1 MNTPLGLSIDLEQS
15 RPIRLQAKFECAPG
29 EMVALVGPSGSGKTT
44 LLRAIAGLTNPGEA
58 GTGAVPK
65 NTNNRIIC
73 NEQVWLDNQ
82 QRICLAPQARKVG
95 FVFQDY
101 ALFPHL
107 SALKNIALVSSEAA
121 AIEQLARINMKEYA
135 QRFPHELSGGQKQRI
150 ALARAL
156 VSQPKVLLLDEPFS
170 AIDQSS
176 RQQLYYELASLRSR
190 LNIPVI
196 LVTHDLY
203 EARRLADKL
212 VIIDSGETL
221 QTGPAAH
228 IMARPR
234 NAKVAALV
242 GIQNHFEGQFFKAT
256 SDNGIGSLDWAGIS
270 LIVADKGRIENGAK
284 VSWVIAGEHIH
295 LADAISSPLNN
306 VVNVGNVVKVTLKE
320 TLPLGE
326 MCVCKFALSNLQELT
341 LNVSH
346 DTMTKHGLVQ
356 GASTALM
363 LDTGG
368 IHIMPRKY

>member
-1 MNTPLGLSIDLEQS
+1 MSTILGLSLDLTQN
-15 RPIRLQAKFECAPG
+15 RPINLRAMLQCAPG

-44 LLRAIAGLTNPGEA
+44 LLRAIAGLTNPGVSQ
-58 GTGAVPK
+58 GSITPSGI
-65 NTNNRIIC
+65 NNRITC
-73 NEQVWLDNQ
+73 NGQVWLDNNEK
-82 QRICLAPQARKVG
+82 ICRSPQSRRVG

-107 SALKNIALVSSEAA
+107 TALQNIALVSSQAA
-121 AIEQLARINMKEYA
+121 AYEQLERINMHAYA
-135 QRFPHELSGGQKQRI
+135 QRLVHELSGGQKQRV

-156 VSQPKVLLLDEPFS
+156 VSQPQVLLLDEPFS

-212 VIIDSGETL
+212 VIMEAGETL

-242 GIQNHFEGQFFKAT
+242 GIQNHFEGQFFKA
-256 SDNGIGSLDWAGIS
+256 SSLDRLAQLDWAGIA
-270 LIVADKGRIENGAK
+270 LNVKDKGRIENGAM

-295 LADAISSPLNN
+295 LAEAVGSPNAGNL
-306 VVNVGNVVKVTLKE
+306 VNVTLKE

-341 LNVSH
+341 LHVSQ
-346 DTMTKHGLVQ
+346 DAITKHGLVQ
-356 GASTALM
+356 GTTTTIM
-363 LDTGG
+363 LDIEG
-368 IHIMPRKY
+368 IHIMPRKH

>member
-1 MNTPLGLSIDLEQS
+1 MNPAPGLSIDLTQT
-15 RPIRLQAKFECAPG
+15 RPIRLQAKFECLPG

-44 LLRAIAGLTNPGEA
+44 VLRAIAGLTNPGA
-58 GTGAVPK
+58 NPASVTPPGT
-65 NTNNRIIC
+65 TNRISC
-73 NEQVWLDNQ
+73 GGTPWLDNEAK
-82 QRICLAPQARKVG
+82 ICLSPQARRVG

-107 SALKNIALVSSEAA
+107 TALQNIALVSSEGAA
-121 AIEQLARINMKEYA
+121 LEQLERINMLAYA
-135 QRFPHELSGGQKQRI
+135 QRFAHELSGGQKQRV

-156 VSQPKVLLLDEPFS
+156 VSQPQILLLDEPFS

-212 VIIDSGETL
+212 VIMESGETL
-221 QTGPAAH
+221 QTGAAAH

-242 GIQNHFEGQFFKAT
+242 GIQNHFEGQFFKA
-256 SDNGIGSLDWAGIS
+256 GSAHDLARLDWAGLS
-270 LIVADKGRIENGAK
+270 LRVNDKGRIDDGAK

-295 LADAISSPLNN
+295 LADAIHQTNHSNI
-306 VVNVGNVVKVTLKE
+306 VNVALQE

-326 MCVCKFALSNLQELT
+326 MCVCKFALSNHQELT

-346 DTMTKHGLVQ
+346 DVMTKHGLVQ
-356 GASTALM
+356 GAKTTIAL
-363 LDTGG
+363 DIEG
-368 IHIMPRKY
+368 IHIMPRKH